1 MQFSWLI
8 RLTLVLC
15 GISFISCTKESAPVA
30 DENSIMKV
38 PVGFPEIVFPE
49 GNEFTIERWKFGKA
63 LFYESALSKSGQVS
77 CGSCHKPS
85 FAFSD
90 NVALSLGDH
99 DAVGRS
105 NAPSLANVAY
115 QPYYT
120 RAGGVATLEMQVLVP
135 IQEHDE
141 FNSNIVDI
149 AQALK
154 TNPVYAKAAF
164 DCYGRELD
172 PYVIVRAI
180 SNFERSL
187 ISGNSRYDNYVFQ
200 GNKTALPANAL
211 RGMNLF
217 MSKKTNCSKCHSG
230 FNFSNYEFENN
241 GLYEVYPDSGRMRL
255 TRLESDRALFK
266 VPTLRNI
273 QFTAPYMHDGSIS
286 SLKEVIAHYNSGG
299 KPHPNKNKLIK
310 PLGLSKQEQA
320 DLLAFLESL
329 SDYEFIYNKNFR
341 K

>member
-1 MQFSWLI
+1 MKFSWLI

-15 GISFISCTKESAPVA
+15 GISIISCTKESATVA
-30 DENSIMKV
+30 DENGIMKV
-38 PVGFPEIVFPE
+38 PAGFPEIAFPE

-77 CGSCHKPS
+77 CVSCHKPS

-154 TNPVYAKAAF
+154 TNPEYEKAAF

-200 GNKTALPANAL
+200 GNKTALAANAL

-217 MSKKTNCSKCHSG
+217 MSEKTNCSKCHSG

-299 KPHPNKNKLIK
+299 KLHPNKNKLIK

-329 SDYEFIYNKNFR
+329 SDNEFINNKNFR